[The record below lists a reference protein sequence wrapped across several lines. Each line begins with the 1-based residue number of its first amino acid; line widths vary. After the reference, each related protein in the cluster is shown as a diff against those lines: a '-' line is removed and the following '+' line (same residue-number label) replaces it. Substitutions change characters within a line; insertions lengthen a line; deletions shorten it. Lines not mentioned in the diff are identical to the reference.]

1 MTLKEFW
8 QKAVATW
15 NKVLAVWDALVTIY
29 YKVTF
34 RGRWY
39 IKYCRLD
46 GDVKKR
52 FKTKEEALKYFNRI
66 ESAFREPDPNDI
78 WGYEKDIYHHVKV
91 KTNFGKYTE
100 GYRYNQYSLPYY
112 VEWGGDDCDC
122 GPKLPSFSE
131 MFWFT
136 VVAACL
142 VCPIMSKCKMD
153 GHLGRFESERQQ
165 RMYLDYVRYNPIILP
180 PMVSTTEP
188 RQGVVY
194 DIYGQDSVDN
204 ITETPPPIPAAGD
217 YKAHRKMFLFNFRV
231 INESKR
237 YYRRREKMTARVDGD
252 VLYISS
258 LCFKM
263 SENVDMAL
271 KEYENAF
278 DSCGFEEVH
287 FCIFDNDKT
296 AVRSVTPEN
305 HWGLGDNRYAR

>member
-66 ESAFREPDPNDI
+66 ERAFREPDPNDI

-136 VVAACL
+136 VVSACL

-153 GHLGRFESERQQ
+153 GHLGRFEEERKQ

-180 PMVSTTEP
+180 PMISTTEP

-278 DSCGFEEVH
+278 DSCRFEEVH
-287 FCIFDNDKT
+287 FRIFDKDKT

-305 HWGLGDNRYAR
+305 HWGLGDNRYTR